1 MTLLSYEIF
10 QTVVEQGS
18 FAKAAA
24 ILHLTPSA
32 ISHAISSM
40 EEEVGCSLF
49 ARSKTGV
56 TLTAAGAQLSPYIQ
70 KIITGNNN
78 LRQAIANL
86 NGLATGHV
94 KVGCTNTVCLA
105 WIPHIIKSF
114 HADYPQ
120 IDIEIYQ
127 GSYSD
132 TIGWIRNG
140 TIDFGIVSQA
150 ATEGLPF
157 LPLYR
162 DNLMCVVPK
171 GYMPAYTQCMTP
183 DDLKYQ
189 PFVIQQESCD
199 TDISN
204 FLNKYRLSVR
214 ANCHVLDDQS
224 TMAMVECGAGICI
237 MPELFTKTV
246 SCNVDIYPIQPQQYR
261 ILGVCCLN
269 LELLSPAAREILKYF
284 KNYLGE
290 LES

>member
-10 QTVVEQGS
+10 QTVMEQGS
-18 FAKAAA
+18 FAKAAS

-32 ISHAISSM
+32 ISHSISAM
-40 EEEVGCSLF
+40 EAEVGCSLF
-49 ARSKTGV
+49 ARSKSGV
-56 TLTAAGAQLSPYIQ
+56 KLTSAGLQLYPYIQ
-70 KIITGNNN
+70 KIITSNNN
-78 LRQAIANL
+78 LQQAIQNL
-86 NGLATGHV
+86 NGLQTGKV
-94 KVGCTNTVCLA
+94 KLGCTNTVCLA
-105 WIPHIIKSF
+105 WVPHIIKAF
-114 HADYPQ
+114 QQDYPQ
-120 IDIEIYQ
+120 IDIEVYQ

-132 TIGWIRNG
+132 TISWIRNG
-140 TIDFGIVSQA
+140 IIDCGIVSQEA
-150 ATEGLPF
+150 KEGLPF

-183 DDLKYQ
+183 DDLKNQ

-199 TDISN
+199 TDITN

-246 SCNVDIYPIQPQQYR
+246 SCNVDIYPIQPEQYR
-261 ILGVCCLN
+261 VLGICCLN
-269 LELLSPAAREILKYF
+269 MELLSPAAKEMVKYV
-284 KNYLGE
+284 KEYVTGE
-290 LES
+290 QK